1 MISNGFEVIPVAL
14 CGDTI
19 PNESMKNLVV
29 KNRTMIGHLDG
40 PGSMPPPPPPPRGLT
55 LYYVESW

>member
-19 PNESMKNLVV
+19 PNESLKNLVV

-40 PGSMPPPPPPPRGLT
+40 TGSMPPPRGLT